1 VGIFLE
7 FLVFRFLFLFAFV
20 SRLSFSSRCVVWLGL
35 IKEVDCKKLSVASC
49 AVYEH
54 NCTNQLTERK
64 SGSTDGR
71 EKCCG
76 IEPLW

>member
-1 VGIFLE
+1 MSFRICLKVFVFESMCSLVGL
-7 FLVFRFLFLFAFV
+7 
-20 SRLSFSSRCVVWLGL
+20 
-35 IKEVDCKKLSVASC
+35 KEVDCKKLSVASC

-54 NCTNQLTERK
+54 KCNNQLSERK